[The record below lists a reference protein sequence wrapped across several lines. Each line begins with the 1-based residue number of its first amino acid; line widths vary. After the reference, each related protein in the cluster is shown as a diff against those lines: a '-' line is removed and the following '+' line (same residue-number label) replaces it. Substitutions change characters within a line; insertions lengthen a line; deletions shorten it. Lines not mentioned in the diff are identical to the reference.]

1 MANAKSKAKPSS
13 NSKSKGTSK
22 GSSKSS
28 TRSTSKGS
36 SKSASAAKKPSSSK
50 STQGKRSLGAEPA
63 PAPKRSMLS
72 LRIRNDLIGI
82 IIIVVALVI
91 LLAVARPG
99 DAIFTNLVSNGLRTV
114 FGFGAYLLPIFII
127 VFGCCFFLLGRKEL
141 VLSRIAIGLL
151 LIFIALDALIGVNAK
166 LGSFGYDHLFTKDIL
181 IAYGGYMGNGIA
193 YLLNVYLGKVIA
205 WILMLAL
212 IICGIVLIGFSISK
226 MIEKI
231 MDRRN
236 PVEPELVANRAASPY
251 ARSAS
256 ASLRNSTGKTRVL
269 NSAPETVA
277 LNAAAPTRMLDN
289 NGEPAGLLP
298 DASPRTRKLANREG
312 RSEIKVDQ
320 KMDSILPT
328 VSLNDPVAS
337 GKADKAEEKPKE
349 AAKKS
354 SKKKPVDRDKGGFTL
369 PDFKMLSKSTF
380 TLSSKTSDQELAS
393 LGARLQSTLRE
404 FNVGASVVGWVHGP
418 TVTLFKI
425 ALDSGV
431 RVKAIHALSKDI
443 ALSLAAE
450 SVRIF
455 SPIKGTSFVGIEIP
469 NPTRDNVLLG
479 DVLPE
484 TGGAVLTM
492 AIGKDVEG
500 DAITADL
507 SKMPHLLVGGTTG
520 SGKSVALNSMIMSI
534 LMRATP
540 NEVRFIMVDPKR
552 VELSLYNDIPHLYVP
567 VVTDPNKAASALA
580 WAVNE
585 MERRLELL
593 EEVGVRD
600 IFQYNETREKEAALA
615 AGREKLDELGVDE
628 GVDADEIPE
637 PLEEMPFIVIV
648 IDELADLMMTNGKDV
663 ETSIC
668 RIAQK
673 ARAVGIHLI
682 VATQRPS
689 ANIVT
694 GVIKSNITSRIAFN
708 VASGIDSRVILDTT
722 GAENLV
728 GHGDMLFIRP
738 GSSEPMRIQGSYV
751 SEEEIN
757 SVVAY
762 LKSQSKPGYHDEIFN
777 TKAGVGLLDGSGSAK
792 GGSADDDLVWD
803 AAEIVVNSGIGSTS
817 TIQRRLS
824 VGYARAGRIMDQLEE
839 KGIVGPANGSKPRE
853 VLVDA
858 EELEGIK
865 AMWANDYL

>member
-1 MANAKSKAKPSS
+1 
-13 NSKSKGTSK
+13 
-22 GSSKSS
+22 
-28 TRSTSKGS
+28 
-36 SKSASAAKKPSSSK
+36 
-50 STQGKRSLGAEPA
+50 
-63 PAPKRSMLS
+63 
-72 LRIRNDLIGI
+72 
-82 IIIVVALVI
+82 
-91 LLAVARPG
+91 
-99 DAIFTNLVSNGLRTV
+99 
-114 FGFGAYLLPIFII
+114 
-127 VFGCCFFLLGRKEL
+127 
-141 VLSRIAIGLL
+141 
-151 LIFIALDALIGVNAK
+151 
-166 LGSFGYDHLFTKDIL
+166 
-181 IAYGGYMGNGIA
+181 
-193 YLLNVYLGKVIA
+193 
-205 WILMLAL
+205 MLAL

-328 VSLNDPVAS
+328 VSLNDPIAS

-738 GSSEPMRIQGSYV
+738 GSSEPMRIQGCYV

>member
-181 IAYGGYMGNGIA
+181 VAYGGYMGNGIA

-328 VSLNDPVAS
+328 VSLNDPIAS

-738 GSSEPMRIQGSYV
+738 GSSEPMRIQGCYV

>member
-328 VSLNDPVAS
+328 VSLNDPIAS

-738 GSSEPMRIQGSYV
+738 GSSEPMRIQGCYV

>member
-13 NSKSKGTSK
+13 NSKSKGASK

-28 TRSTSKGS
+28 TRNTSKGN
-36 SKSASAAKKPSSSK
+36 SKSSSAAKKSSNAK
-50 STQGKRSLGAEPA
+50 SAQSKRSLGAEPV

-114 FGFGAYLLPIFII
+114 FGFGAYLLPIFVI

-151 LIFIALDALIGVNAK
+151 LIFIALDALIGVNAN

-181 IAYGGYMGNGIA
+181 LAYGGYMGNGIA

-205 WILMLAL
+205 WILMIAL

-269 NSAPETVA
+269 NSSPETVA
-277 LNAAAPTRMLDN
+277 LNGGAAPTRMLDGS
-289 NGEPAGLLP
+289 GEPAGLLP

-328 VSLNDPVAS
+328 VSLNDPVAN

-354 SKKKPVDRDKGGFTL
+354 SKKKPVDRDKDGFTL
-369 PDFKMLSKSTF
+369 PDFKLLSKSTF

-500 DAITADL
+500 DSITADL

-628 GVDADEIPE
+628 GIDADEIPE

-663 ETSIC
+663 ETSI
-668 RIAQK
+668 
-673 ARAVGIHLI
+673 
-682 VATQRPS
+682 
-689 ANIVT
+689 
-694 GVIKSNITSRIAFN
+694 
-708 VASGIDSRVILDTT
+708 
-722 GAENLV
+722 
-728 GHGDMLFIRP
+728 
-738 GSSEPMRIQGSYV
+738 
-751 SEEEIN
+751 
-757 SVVAY
+757 
-762 LKSQSKPGYHDEIFN
+762 
-777 TKAGVGLLDGSGSAK
+777 
-792 GGSADDDLVWD
+792 
-803 AAEIVVNSGIGSTS
+803 
-817 TIQRRLS
+817 
-824 VGYARAGRIMDQLEE
+824 
-839 KGIVGPANGSKPRE
+839 
-853 VLVDA
+853 
-858 EELEGIK
+858 
-865 AMWANDYL
+865 